1 MVADLKNL
9 CSLMIYST
17 CWRQQQRNNSLVYPP
32 PNKKQSISHMSFKS
46 VKKGEKDDTR
56 TS

>member
-32 PNKKQSISHMSFKS
+32 PKQKTVHLTY
-46 VKKGEKDDTR
+46 EL
-56 TS
+56 